1 MFGRRENQ
9 TLTKGVAKVPVM
21 MQLEWLECGAA
32 SLGMV
37 LAYYGK
43 WVPLEQLRADCSVSR
58 DGVNAEKIY
67 LAAKLHDLDVKV
79 YKMTPESLKEN
90 GRFPCIIHWNMNHF
104 VVLKGFRGKY
114 VYLNDPARG
123 AIRVTWE
130 EFDESFTGIA
140 IVPVPSERFRPGGKP
155 ASLFSFVKK
164 RLAGMGAALAFVAL
178 TTLIFYLFN
187 ITNSVAARIFVDKL
201 LIGRNDAWI
210 RPFLC
215 ILLAL
220 AAVQIAAEW
229 VRAVYSLR
237 INGKMAAIGSTTYM
251 WKVLRLPLDF
261 FVQRRAGDIQA
272 RAVMNTSIAGTFVNT
287 LAPLIM
293 NTLIMILYLVLML
306 RQSLLLSL
314 IGIAVLVLNVVLS
327 IVISRRRIDITR
339 VRLRDEG
346 KRDST
351 ALSGIDMIEAIK
363 ASGAENS
370 FFRRWSGYLAS
381 VNRQSVRAEKN
392 EQYLGMLP
400 AFLVTLA
407 NYAVLALGVL
417 LTMQGKFTLGA
428 VLMFQGFMSA
438 FLSPA
443 MMAVKAGQTMQE
455 MRTQMERVEDV
466 MQYPEDESLE
476 ESAKD
481 DRIAD
486 RKLKGGVELKN
497 VTFGYSRASEPV
509 VKDFS
514 LSVRP
519 GQWVAL
525 VGPSGC
531 GKSTIAGMI
540 AGLYQPWSGEVLLD
554 GRPRN
559 DYPRDVITNS
569 LSVVDQ
575 QPMLFEGTV
584 SSNIKMWDASIQ
596 DFEVI
601 IAARDAAIH
610 KDITEMVNGY
620 RHKLKGGGRNL
631 SGGQRQRLE
640 IARALALDPSVLIL
654 DEATAAL
661 DAETE
666 YEVIKAIR
674 NRGITCIVISHR
686 LSAIRDCDEI
696 IVLDHGRAVERGTHQ
711 SLMEQGGR
719 YAELI
724 ANES

>member
-1 MFGRRENQ
+1 MFGRREKQ

-32 SLGMV
+32 SLAMV

-43 WVPLEQLRADCSVSR
+43 WVPIEQLRADCSVSR

-79 YKMTPESLKEN
+79 YKLSPEAMKEK
-90 GRFPCIIHWNMNHF
+90 GGFPCIIHWNMNHF

-140 IVPVPSERFRPGGKP
+140 LFLSPSEHFKPSGKP
-155 ASLFSFVKK
+155 ASISEFAKK
-164 RLAGMGAALAFVAL
+164 RLTGMGVAVAFVAI

-187 ITNSVAARIFVDKL
+187 ITNSVAARIFVDKIL
-201 LIGRNDAWI
+201 VERNQSWTI
-210 RPFLC
+210 PFLV
-215 ILLAL
+215 ILFG
-220 AAVQIAAEW
+220 VSIIEIAAEW
-229 VRAVYSLR
+229 VRAIYRLK
-237 INGKMAAIGSTTYM
+237 INGKMAAIGSTSYM
-251 WKVLRLPLDF
+251 WKVLHLPMDF

-287 LAPLIM
+287 LAPLVM
-293 NTLIMILYLVLML
+293 NTLIMILYLVLMV

-314 IGIAVLVLNVVLS
+314 IGITVLVLNLVLS
-327 IVISRRRIDITR
+327 VVISRRRINVTR

-346 KRDST
+346 KQDSI
-351 ALSGIDMIEAIK
+351 ALAGIDMIEAIK
-363 ASGAENS
+363 ASGSESS
-370 FFRRWSGYLAS
+370 FFRRWAGHLAAA
-381 VNRQSVRAEKN
+381 NRQSVKAEKN
-392 EQYLGMLP
+392 EQYLGTIP
-400 AFLVTLA
+400 AFLVTLS

-443 MMAVKAGQTMQE
+443 MTIVQAGQTMQE

-466 MQYPEDESLE
+466 MQYPEDEALKEAAEDAETVSG
-476 ESAKD
+476 
-481 DRIAD
+481 
-486 RKLKGGVELKN
+486 KLKGNIKLN
-497 VTFGYSRASEPV
+497 HVTFGYSRSSAPIIE
-509 VKDFS
+509 DFS
-514 LSVRP
+514 LSVKP
-519 GQWVAL
+519 GQWIGI

-540 AGLYQPWSGEVLLD
+540 AGLYQPWSGEILFD
-554 GRPRN
+554 GKPRSA
-559 DYPRDVITNS
+559 YPREVLTSS

-575 QPMLFEGTV
+575 EPSLFEGTIAN
-584 SSNIKMWDASIQ
+584 NIKMWDSTIQ

-601 IAARDAAIH
+601 YAARDAAIH
-610 KDITEMVNGY
+610 KDVSEMVNGY
-620 RHKLKGGGRNL
+620 QHKLKSGGRNL

-640 IARALALDPSVLIL
+640 IARALAPDPSVLIL
-654 DEATAAL
+654 DEATSAL
-661 DAETE
+661 DADTE
-666 YEVIKAIR
+666 YEVIRAIR
-674 NRGITCIVISHR
+674 NRGITCIVVSHR
-686 LSAIRDCDEI
+686 LSVIRDCDEI
-696 IVLDHGRAVERGTHQ
+696 VVLDHGKAIERGTHDT
-711 SLMEQGGR
+711 LMARDGVYTR
-719 YAELI
+719 LI

>member
-1 MFGRRENQ
+1 MFRRRDNQ
-9 TLTKGVAKVPVM
+9 TLSKGVAKVPVM

-123 AIRVTWE
+123 AIRVTWD

-140 IVPVPSERFRPGGKP
+140 IVPVPSERFQPGGKP
-155 ASLFSFVKK
+155 ASIFSFVKK

-220 AAVQIAAEW
+220 AVLQIVAEW

-237 INGKMAAIGSTTYM
+237 INGKIAAIGSTTYM

-261 FVQRRAGDIQA
+261 FVQRRAGDIQS
-272 RAVMNTSIAGTFVNT
+272 RAVMNASIAGTFVNT
-287 LAPLIM
+287 LAPLVM

-314 IGIAVLVLNVVLS
+314 IGIAVLIGNVVLS

-351 ALSGIDMIEAIK
+351 ALSGIDMIESIK
-363 ASGAENS
+363 ASGAENG

-381 VNRQSVRAEKN
+381 VNGQSVKAERN
-392 EQYLGMLP
+392 EQFLGMLP
-400 AFLVTLA
+400 AFFITLA
-407 NYAVLALGVL
+407 NYAVLSLGVL

-443 MMAVKAGQTMQE
+443 MTAVKAGQTMQE

-481 DRIAD
+481 ERIAD

-497 VTFGYSRASEPV
+497 VTFGYSRASVPV

-610 KDITEMVNGY
+610 KDIAEMVNGY
-620 RHKLKGGGRNL
+620 GHKLKGGGRNL

-674 NRGITCIVISHR
+674 SRGITCIVISHR

-724 ANES
+724 AKES

>member
-443 MMAVKAGQTMQE
+443 MTTVKAGQTMQE

>member
-1 MFGRRENQ
+1 MFRRRENQ
-9 TLTKGVAKVPVM
+9 TLQKGVAKVPVM

-79 YKMTPESLKEN
+79 YKMSPESLKEN

-155 ASLFSFVKK
+155 ASIFSFAQK

-201 LIGRNDAWI
+201 LIGRSDAWI

-287 LAPLIM
+287 IAPLVM

-306 RQSLLLSL
+306 RRSLLLSL
-314 IGIAVLVLNVVLS
+314 IGIAVLILNVVLS
-327 IVISRRRIDITR
+327 LVISRRRIDITR

-381 VNRQSVRAEKN
+381 VNGQSVKAERN
-392 EQYLGMLP
+392 EQFLGKLP

-407 NYAVLALGVL
+407 NYAVLVLGVL
-417 LTMQGKFTLGA
+417 LTMQGRFTLGA

-443 MMAVKAGQTMQE
+443 MTIVNAGQTMQE

-584 SSNIKMWDASIQ
+584 SNNIKMWDASIQ

-610 KDITEMVNGY
+610 KDISEMVNGY
-620 RHKLKGGGRNL
+620 RHKIKSGGRNL

-640 IARALALDPSVLIL
+640 IARALALDPSILIL

-674 NRGITCIVISHR
+674 SRGITCIVISHR

-711 SLMEQGGR
+711 SLTEQGGR